1 MNVLRPLSLEA
12 GHVEIGDGP
21 HEGDMLQADLLGH
34 QHGLVHCVQSVQCL
48 KPSICWIKAK
58 IPGPPGAVTAVTPL

>member
-1 MNVLRPLSLEA
+1 
-12 GHVEIGDGP
+12 
-21 HEGDMLQADLLGH
+21 MLQADLLGH

-58 IPGPPGAVTAVTPL
+58 IPDPPGAVTAVTPL